1 MHMADALI
9 TPCVGLV
16 MAGISAAAI
25 GVSCAKLRKDEN
37 YHEKLPLL
45 AMTGAFVFA
54 AQMINFT
61 IPGTGSSGHI
71 GGGLLLASLLGP
83 WPALITLA
91 IVLLIQCLLFADGGL
106 LALGCNIF
114 NMAIIPCLIVY
125 PLMKRVMEKN
135 LIFGTL
141 GAALIS
147 LPLGAFA
154 VVLETTISGIT
165 ALPFGQFTMLMV
177 PIHAAIAIGEAI
189 ATAAVLLF
197 IAKTR
202 PQFLDLAC
210 DPEKARFNLSPKA
223 IVTSV
228 GAAALCIGLGLAA
241 FASSMPDGLEWAV
254 QKLAGEELIAQES
267 AIAAQAQNI
276 QSATSFFPEYTF
288 TSGSFS
294 AAWIAALVG
303 LIVTAGLCYGVTL
316 LVTKRKKAA

>member
-9 TPCVGLV
+9 SPGVGLA

-25 GVSCAKLRKDEN
+25 GISCAKLRRDETFQ
-37 YHEKLPLL
+37 EKLPLL
-45 AMTGAFVFA
+45 AMAGAFVFA
-54 AQMINFT
+54 AQMINFA

-71 GGGLLLASLLGP
+71 GGGLLLAALLGP
-83 WPALITLA
+83 WPALISLA

-114 NMAIIPCLIVY
+114 NMAVIPCLCVY

-135 LIFGTL
+135 LLFGTL

-154 VVLETTISGIT
+154 VVLETTLSGIT
-165 ALPFGQFTMLMV
+165 ALPFAQFAALMV
-177 PIHAAIAIGEAI
+177 PIHMAIAIGEGI
-189 ATAAVLLF
+189 ATAAVLIF
-197 IAKTR
+197 VARTR
-202 PQFLDLAC
+202 PQFLHLAC

-223 IVTSV
+223 LVATI

-241 FASSMPDGLEWAV
+241 FASSLPDGLEWAV
-254 QKLAGEELIAQES
+254 QKLAGEETAGSTS
-267 AIAAQAQNI
+267 ALAAQAQNI
-276 QSATSFFPEYTF
+276 QDTTALFPDYTF

-294 AAWIAALVG
+294 AAWIAALCG
-303 LIVTAGLCYGVTL
+303 L
-316 LVTKRKKAA
+316 LVTACLCYAVTRLVTRHRKAA